1 MAKGSKLSPIPYL
14 IHNKK
19 RTSVLIV
26 SLSLFFVM
34 IYVLGFFMGAVGEPL
49 VNVCIDR
56 FKRTFQVHVYV
67 DNDSLGEYETREE
80 WDELVRPILY
90 EKKEELQKIVGDDEV
105 FLVRGGY
112 TILRLIVG
120 NTSISSYYF
129 ENTDDMNRYSQII
142 DAKLVEGRWPE
153 NPGELVV
160 DTNSYINVG
169 EDILRFIGSSY
180 KIVGKVETPVYAVY
194 GLPIDTEH
202 NYYYLVAPSDYQK
215 VNGKYV
221 EDHGFPCFYVE
232 DYDTVMEN
240 TKGEIKSLDDI
251 KQLVTIVATVL
262 LATCVT
268 VVFALHI
275 RDRREEWCLF
285 ESIGFTSGQIY
296 AMALKEMLICFVI
309 AAGIG
314 VLVSGA
320 AVVVLDNFVIYPLG
334 LGHIQLIRPKDALLA
349 IEMYALI
356 FALCQ
361 VPVFATIRGVQTV
374 DNIEE

>member
-34 IYVLGFFMGAVGEPL
+34 IYVLGYFMGAIGEPL
-49 VNVCIDR
+49 VNVCIDS
-56 FKRTFQVHVYV
+56 FKRTFEVHIII
-67 DNDSLGEYETREE
+67 DNASLGEYETREE

-90 EKKEELQKIVGDDEV
+90 EKQEELQKVVGDDDV
-105 FLVRGGY
+105 FLVRGGFAN
-112 TILRLIVG
+112 LRLMVG
-120 NTSISSYYF
+120 TTTISSYYF

-160 DTNSYINVG
+160 DTNSYINRG
-169 EDILRFIGSSY
+169 DEILRYLGGSY
-180 KIVGKVETPVYAVY
+180 KIVGKVETPVYAMY
-194 GLPIDTEH
+194 GLPAVDEH

-221 EDHGFPCFYVE
+221 EDQGFPCIPV
-232 DYDTVMEN
+232 DYDFVMDN
-240 TKGEIKSLDDI
+240 TEKEIEGLDDI
-251 KQLVTIVATVL
+251 KQIVTVVATVL

-314 VLVSGA
+314 VLISGA
-320 AVVVLDNFVIYPLG
+320 AVVVLDSFVIYPLG
-334 LGHIQLIRPKDALLA
+334 LGHVQLIRPKDALLA

>member
-34 IYVLGFFMGAVGEPL
+34 IYVLGYFMGAIGEPL

-90 EKKEELQKIVGDDEV
+90 EKQEELQKVVGDDDV
-105 FLVRGGY
+105 FLVRGGFAN
-112 TILRLIVG
+112 LRLMVG
-120 NTSISSYYF
+120 TTTISSYYF

-160 DTNSYINVG
+160 DTNSYINRG
-169 EDILRFIGSSY
+169 DELLRYLGGSY
-180 KIVGKVETPVYAVY
+180 KIVGKVETPVYAMY
-194 GLPIDTEH
+194 GLPAVDEH

-221 EDHGFPCFYVE
+221 EDQGFSCIPV
-232 DYDTVMEN
+232 DYDFVMDN
-240 TKGEIKSLDDI
+240 TEKEIEGLDDI
-251 KQLVTIVATVL
+251 KQIVTVVATVL

-314 VLVSGA
+314 VLISGA

>member
-14 IHNKK
+14 VHNKK
-19 RTSVLIV
+19 RASVLIV

-34 IYVLGFFMGAVGEPL
+34 IYVLGYFMGAIGEPL
-49 VNVCIDR
+49 VNVCIDS
-56 FKRTFQVHVYV
+56 FKRTFEVHVII
-67 DNDSLGEYETREE
+67 DNESLGEYETREE

-90 EKKEELQKIVGDDEV
+90 EKQEELQKVVGDDDV
-105 FLVRGGY
+105 FLVRGGFAS
-112 TILRLIVG
+112 LKLMVG
-120 NTSISSYYF
+120 ATTISSYYF

-160 DTNSYINVG
+160 DTNSYINRG
-169 EDILRFIGSSY
+169 DELLSYLGSSY
-180 KIVGKVETPVYAVY
+180 KIVGKVDTPVYAMY
-194 GLPIDTEH
+194 GLPAVDEH
-202 NYYYLVAPSDYQK
+202 NYFYLVAPSDYQK

-221 EDHGFPCFYVE
+221 EDQGFPCIPV
-232 DYDTVMEN
+232 DYDLVMDN
-240 TKGEIKSLDDI
+240 AKNEINGLDDI

-262 LATCVT
+262 LAICVT

-334 LGHIQLIRPKDALLA
+334 LGHVQMIRPKDALLA

-361 VPVFATIRGVQTV
+361 VPVFFTIRGVQTV